1 MKTKKYVCFS
11 KHGTFVFQ
19 SDHRLGSNNNIMDA
33 VKAYAKKTGT
43 IYPSYQFLNIVHFED
58 YPVDEPAIS

>member
-1 MKTKKYVCFS
+1 MRKYVCFS

-19 SDHRLGSNNNIMDA
+19 SEHRLRSCYNIMDA

-43 IYPSYQFLNIVHFED
+43 MYPSYHFTNIVKYED
-58 YPVDEPAIS
+58 YPVDEPAING